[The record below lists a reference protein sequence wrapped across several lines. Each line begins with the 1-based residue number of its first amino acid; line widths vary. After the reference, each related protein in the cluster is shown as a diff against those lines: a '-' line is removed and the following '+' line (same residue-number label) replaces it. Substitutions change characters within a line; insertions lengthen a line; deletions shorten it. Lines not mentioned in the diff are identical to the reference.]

1 MASLVK
7 VTQMKKAALLGNSAM
22 EPSPN
27 PFAEDGFRLSSKTR
41 KCCCVAV
48 RIGAD
53 GTVDI
58 RDTKNVDGP
67 TISYNRDEWSAFIE
81 GVKLGEFDVV

>member
-1 MASLVK
+1 
-7 VTQMKKAALLGNSAM
+7 MKKSVLSAQAHN
-22 EPSPN
+22 EQSPN
-27 PFAEDGFRLSSKTR
+27 PFASDGFKLSSKTR

-67 TISYNRDEWSAFIE
+67 TITYNKDEWNAFIQ
-81 GVKLGEFDVV
+81 GVKLGEFDVA